1 MEPEAP
7 EVSRAGALGARTE
20 TRDEGQGDWGTD
32 SALEGRGGWPG
43 SRVGG
48 GFEAGHRHLGGGTLA
63 RQSASVSRRAQSS
76 VSLSHSSVG
85 GGRGDGRVP
94 SPASVGPSWAAGEG
108 APVLQDTS
116 PHHTAG
122 VQTRPPGNG
131 GQPHTVRVLT
141 KPVHWAARRAENN
154 ESRETKAAS
163 ELAAPR
169 LRHRGKPKVPYFC

>member
-1 MEPEAP
+1 M
-7 EVSRAGALGARTE
+7 ARQPG
-20 TRDEGQGDWGTD
+20 RWG
-32 SALEGRGGWPG
+32 LRGGAPPPG
-43 SRVGG
+43 WRDIGQTVCVC
-48 GFEAGHRHLGGGTLA
+48 LPQGTELC
-63 RQSASVSRRAQSS
+63 
-76 VSLSHSSVG
+76 VSLSLKRR

-169 LRHRGKPKVPYFC
+169 LRHRGKLKVPYFC